1 MNLDENRIDS
11 YFKLCPAFWKKFDFL
26 KSNFKRL
33 PLLRNEGGER
43 EKDRRKGGRKR
54 KLIIKALRKKKVTI
68 YKTPSKPSVNKRQG
82 TNWTQAHKPKTT
94 GGCLDWTRAYRT

>member
-1 MNLDENRIDS
+1 MTVISNCLLLFGKN
-11 YFKLCPAFWKKFDFL
+11 FHFL

-43 EKDRRKGGRKR
+43 EKDGRKGGRKR

-68 YKTPSKPSVNKRQG
+68 SGYRTPSKPSVNKRQG